1 VKREW
6 RDVVGT
12 AKVLGMYRI
21 NVLSLAAGGERRWSW
36 SGFTVFVL
44 SCSVWTDVGEL
55 FSFGDEKNGKLGH
68 GGTQNEDVPGWSRRW
83 LRR

>member
-1 VKREW
+1 
-6 RDVVGT
+6 VGT

-44 SCSVWTDVGEL
+44 STAVGVCSMKKGWTCLSWAMAGRVRSVCQDPGAGREEGGWCVGGC
-55 FSFGDEKNGKLGH
+55 FS
-68 GGTQNEDVPGWSRRW
+68 
-83 LRR
+83 